1 MSNYQLYKGKHL
13 KMDVLDQNYTLKEI
27 DEKFL
32 SFLLIFYFYSY
43 LL

>member
-1 MSNYQLYKGKHL
+1 MG
-13 KMDVLDQNYTLKEI
+13 VLDQNYKLKEI